1 MTDKNKSN
9 QSFLQTM
16 AQIVVS
22 LGALG
27 SLSLMFNAGRHT
39 PVLLLM
45 LFVGW
50 VLSPFI
56 GLLIANKISKG
67 WSAPTRVTI
76 YCLMLFLTLVSLVI
90 YSGALTP
97 PETKPASIFLV
108 VPLSSWL
115 LIVTVIPIARR
126 LSRNIANKT

>member
-1 MTDKNKSN
+1 VKKILTI
-9 QSFLQTM
+9 SFLRTM
-16 AQIVVS
+16 ALIVVS

-27 SLSLMFNAGRHT
+27 SLGLMFNAGRHT
-39 PVLLLM
+39 PVLLLV

-56 GLLIANKISKG
+56 GLLIVNKISKR
-67 WSAPTRVTI
+67 WSVPTRVTI
-76 YCLMLFLTLVSLVI
+76 YCLMLVLTLVSLVI

-108 VPLSSWL
+108 VPLTSWL

-126 LSRNIANKT
+126 LLRNSAYKT

>member
-56 GLLIANKISKG
+56 GLLIANKISKD

-76 YCLMLFLTLVSLVI
+76 YSLMLFLTLVSLVI

>member
-1 MTDKNKSN
+1 MKKILTI
-9 QSFLQTM
+9 SFLRTM
-16 AQIVVS
+16 ALIVVS

-27 SLSLMFNAGRHT
+27 SLGLMFNAGRHT
-39 PVLLLM
+39 PVLLLV

-50 VLSPFI
+50 VLSPFV
-56 GLLIANKISKG
+56 GLLIANKISKR
-67 WSAPTRVTI
+67 WSVPTRVTI

-108 VPLSSWL
+108 VPLTSWL
-115 LIVTVIPIARR
+115 LIVTVILIARR
-126 LSRNIANKT
+126 LSPNSANKT